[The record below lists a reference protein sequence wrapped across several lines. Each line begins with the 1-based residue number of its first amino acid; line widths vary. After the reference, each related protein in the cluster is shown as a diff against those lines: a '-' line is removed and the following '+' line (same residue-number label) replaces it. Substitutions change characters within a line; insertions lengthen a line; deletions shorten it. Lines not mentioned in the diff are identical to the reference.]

1 MIPIRGFL
9 DFLSEMTILIFSP
22 VILFKEQRR
31 VGLLVMKPWQLL
43 ICLILATRL
52 LDLFYTGTSAY
63 RSTVEE
69 KVIYSRGY

>member
-22 VILFKEQRR
+22 VILFEEQRK
-31 VGLLVMKPWQLL
+31 VGLLIMKPWQLL

-63 RSTVEE
+63 HSTVEE